1 MTVNKRKK
9 NSRMHGSHTH
19 GWGAKKKHR
28 GAGHRGGRGNAGTGK
43 RADSKKP
50 CIWALDYFGKYG
62 FKKKNANIIKAINIH
77 YLENHINSL
86 LNLKKAVEKSN
97 VFIIDLS
104 KMGFNKL
111 LSKGLVSKKFNITVD
126 AATAKAIE
134 KIEKAGGS
142 VKVTLK
148 SNKSESSKDKIMD
161 LKDSK

>member
-1 MTVNKRKK
+1 M
-9 NSRMHGSHTH
+9 
-19 GWGAKKKHR
+19 
-28 GAGHRGGRGNAGTGK
+28 
-43 RADSKKP
+43 
-50 CIWALDYFGKYG
+50 
-62 FKKKNANIIKAINIH
+62 
-77 YLENHINSL
+77 ENHINSL